1 MTSVPGKPTL
11 ERALLLFARV
21 IAPSRRH
28 ASLRV
33 RSDPRDVARE
43 YPPEISSR
51 QRRERRHADADVP
64 RRLVFIQFPERRPD
78 RPPSRSSPPTPS
90 SCITRPLARSRHP
103 SRHRPRAR
111 ARRAHARR
119 ARRASRQRRVAPHP
133 QHQPETLRR
142 PRHRRERRA
151 RAHHRAHRAFR
162 PRARLIRRH
171 ATDSS
176 RSVPRPSVRLSVH
189 LVQIN
194 QIQSSEWDVRASRT
208 PPTTTTTRP
217 LVALDLALDVV
228 VARASRAN
236 SVVRI
241 ARAHRIA
248 SHRIASHRIAS
259 HRIACTDEGHILES

>member
-43 YPPEISSR
+43 YPPKISSG

-78 RPPSRSSPPTPS
+78 RPRSRSSPPTLS
-90 SCITRPLARSRHP
+90 SFITVPLARPRHP
-103 SRHRPRAR
+103 SRHRARAR

-119 ARRASRQRRVAPHP
+119 ARRASRQRRVASHP
-133 QHQPETLRR
+133 QHQPQTLRR

-162 PRARLIRRH
+162 ARAPHPASCDRFR
-171 ATDSS
+171 AG
-176 RSVPRPSVRLSVH
+176 RSVVSVH
-189 LVQIN
+189 HLARIN
-194 QIQSSEWDVRASRT
+194 PPRMGRRVRASRT
-208 PPTTTTTRP
+208 PPSTTTTTPVARGPVRPTRP
-217 LVALDLALDVV
+217 LV
-228 VARASRAN
+228 VARASRAR
-236 SVVRI
+236 SVVRQC
-241 ARAHRIA
+241 ARARCDA
-248 SHRIASHRIAS
+248 SHRVH
-259 HRIACTDEGHILES
+259 

>member
-1 MTSVPGKPTL
+1 MVADDFASRASAVMTSVPGKPTL

-43 YPPEISSR
+43 YPPKISSR

-78 RPPSRSSPPTPS
+78 RPRSRSSPPTLS
-90 SCITRPLARSRHP
+90 SFITVPLARPRHP
-103 SRHRPRAR
+103 SRHRARAR

-162 PRARLIRRH
+162 ARARLVRRH
-171 ATDSS
+171 ATDSR
-176 RSVPRPSVRLSVH
+176 RSVRRLS
-189 LVQIN
+189 
-194 QIQSSEWDVRASRT
+194 
-208 PPTTTTTRP
+208 TT
-217 LVALDLALDVV
+217 
-228 VARASRAN
+228 SFK
-236 SVVRI
+236 
-241 ARAHRIA
+241 
-248 SHRIASHRIAS
+248 
-259 HRIACTDEGHILES
+259 